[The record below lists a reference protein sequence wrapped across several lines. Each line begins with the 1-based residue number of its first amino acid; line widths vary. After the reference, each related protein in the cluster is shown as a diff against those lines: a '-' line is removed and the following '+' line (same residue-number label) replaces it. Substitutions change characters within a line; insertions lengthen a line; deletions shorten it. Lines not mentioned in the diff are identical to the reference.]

1 MNLADEL
8 ILPAAPLS
16 SPVKTQW
23 QSVWILASIGLL
35 YVSFGVS
42 FGLFEYAIPPILLS
56 QGVDVAKMGWV
67 IALYIP
73 FGLTFLWAP
82 LIDAKPFP
90 WFGYR
95 IGWIVVSQA
104 VSALLLVVIA
114 YGATLPAAM
123 LFALGLA
130 VCFAV
135 ATMDLALDAL
145 AVDIVP
151 VRHRAN
157 VAALK
162 VSALALGGVLGGGV
176 LLGLFE
182 TLQWKGIFL
191 IASTIPV
198 ISTLP
203 VLALSRTDRPR
214 HVACQRASLWRILRR
229 PGVAGR
235 LLLLSLLAT
244 CIIGP
249 VYFQRAILVEMQV
262 PLADIGRSVG
272 TLSPILNALTAALVV
287 PFMNRF
293 KPGAALWA
301 LVGIC
306 LVACTGLLSGIA
318 RSSPDIVIFWSLV
331 EAAACSGIAVFIYA
345 LVLRW
350 AEGGQAATDY
360 AVLCGGSRLMA
371 TLALMAI
378 PSWLPAIGW
387 TRFYAAA
394 CVLLVLL
401 AAWAYPHVQLIKKP
415 L

>member
-1 MNLADEL
+1 MNFTDEL
-8 ILPAAPLS
+8 ALPPLS
-16 SPVKTQW
+16 APVKATA
-23 QSVWILASIGLL
+23 QSVWVLASIGLL

-95 IGWIVVSQA
+95 IGWIVVAQA
-104 VSALLLVVIA
+104 ASALLLVVIA
-114 YGATLPAAM
+114 FGATFPAAM

-151 VRHRAN
+151 LRHRAN

-182 TLQWKGIFL
+182 SLQWKGMFL
-191 IASTIPV
+191 IAAMVPV

-214 HVACQRASLWRILRR
+214 PVPGGRRASLWRILRR

-244 CIIGP
+244 AIIGP

-262 PLADIGRSVG
+262 PLSDIGHSVG
-272 TLSPILNALTAALVV
+272 TLSPVLNALTAALVV

-293 KPGAALWA
+293 KPGLTLWA
-301 LVGIC
+301 LVGVC
-306 LVACTGLLSGIA
+306 LVACSGLVFGIA
-318 RSSPDIVIFWSLV
+318 RSASDVVIFWSLV
-331 EAAACSGIAVFIYA
+331 EAAACSGIAVFVYA

-378 PSWLPAIGW
+378 PPFLPAIGW
-387 TRFYAAA
+387 TGFYAAA
-394 CVLLVLL
+394 CVALVLL
-401 AAWAYPHVQLIKKP
+401 AAWACPHVQLIKKP